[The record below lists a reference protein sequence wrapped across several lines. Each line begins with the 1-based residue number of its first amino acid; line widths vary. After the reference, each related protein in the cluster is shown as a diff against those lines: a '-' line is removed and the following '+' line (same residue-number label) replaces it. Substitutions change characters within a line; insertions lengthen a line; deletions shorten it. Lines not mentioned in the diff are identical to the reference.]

1 MSYRPEFEAAL
12 RLFAEVTAAVEA
24 SGFAAPV
31 LVGGAAVEFYSG
43 SMIATGDFDFV
54 ITREEALEAALR
66 GSGFIRPFGDRQ
78 VTRGW
83 IHPDLRLGF
92 EIVGR
97 TLLDGKAD
105 RDRVQLIEVQDGEHF
120 LVIAVEDL
128 IADRMGQYH
137 SGSAPDMLGQARTLF
152 SLYQDADLMYLERRI
167 REETSNEYGLSELQS
182 SP

>member
-1 MSYRPEFEAAL
+1 
-12 RLFAEVTAAVEA
+12 
-24 SGFAAPV
+24 
-31 LVGGAAVEFYSG
+31 
-43 SMIATGDFDFV
+43 
-54 ITREEALEAALR
+54 LR